1 MNVRFSARPTN
12 EIIENHG
19 LAVGGKVQKFID
31 NECLRRSD
39 KYTPKRTGELIRS
52 GTRGTVIGTG
62 RIVYIA
68 PYARSN
74 YYYNGGYPATELM
87 KCRRYYRTVSRGT
100 LAFAVDAAS
109 VVFVD
114 PFEIP
119 MRIDPTAKILSPVVL
134 NYCNGWLDQPDVTKM
149 SIVSTNLTKMGACY
163 IHVSGFNVTVGGTE
177 FAANYPFRAATD
189 NFIGFD
195 AEIY

>member
-1 MNVRFSARPTN
+1 MGGEASITEGKFVLNGTIIQVLENSIGTDFAASVSVETGSATASYDDTTKTFT
-12 EIIENHG
+12 I
-19 LAVGGKVQKFID
+19 
-31 NECLRRSD
+31 
-39 KYTPKRTGELIRS
+39 TGENATLNWAKLE
-52 GTRGTVIGTG
+52 RGNV
-62 RIVYIA
+62 
-68 PYARSN
+68 
-74 YYYNGGYPATELM
+74 ATAFIPPEPTTEMM
-87 KCRRYYRTVSRGT
+87 KCRRYYRTMSRGT
-100 LAFAVDAAS
+100 LAFAVNAAS

-134 NYCNGWLDQPDVTKM
+134 TYCNGWLDIPDVTEM
-149 SIVSTNLTKMGACY
+149 SIISVNLTKMGACF

-177 FAANYPFRAATD
+177 FASNYPFRAATD